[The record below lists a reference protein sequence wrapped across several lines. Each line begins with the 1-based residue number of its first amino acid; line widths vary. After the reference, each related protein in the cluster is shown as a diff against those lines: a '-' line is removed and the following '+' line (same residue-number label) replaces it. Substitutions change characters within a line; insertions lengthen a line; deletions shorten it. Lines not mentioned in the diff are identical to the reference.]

1 MKKIINGKVYDTE
14 KAKKV
19 ASWYS
24 SYARNDFHYYEEE
37 LYQKKT
43 GEFFLYGEGNAASPY
58 SRSCGQN
65 EWCEGEKIEPL
76 TYKEAQEWAEKHLD
90 GDEYCEIFG
99 EPDEDADDVLLGLR
113 VSAAAAA
120 KLKTESAKLGIPQ
133 GKLLEQWILKA

>member
-1 MKKIINGKVYDTE
+1 MKKIINGKVYDTAT
-14 KAKKV
+14 AKKV

-24 SYARNDFHYYEEE
+24 SYARIDFHYYEEE

-58 SRSCGQN
+58 SKSCGQN
-65 EWCEGEKIEPL
+65 EWCGSEKIKPM

-99 EPDEDADDVLLGLR
+99 EPDESGEAVTLGLN

-120 KLKTESAKLGIPQ
+120 KLKAEAAKLGIPQ
-133 GKLLEQWILKA
+133 GKLLERWIIEA